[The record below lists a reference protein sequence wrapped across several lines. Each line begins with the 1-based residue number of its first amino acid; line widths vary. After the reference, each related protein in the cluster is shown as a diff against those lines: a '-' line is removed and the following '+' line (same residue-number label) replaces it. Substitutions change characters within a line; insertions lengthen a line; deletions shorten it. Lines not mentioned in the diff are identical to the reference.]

1 MDYTVLT
8 PQQLAAHLRSLRRA
22 KKLSQAELGRRI
34 GLSQG
39 RVGKIERD
47 PQTVS
52 VGQVMRILALL
63 GARFVLRTHDGKAP
77 SMPRPPSETAD
88 W

>member
-1 MDYTVLT
+1 MDYPLLT
-8 PQQLAAHLRSLRRA
+8 PRQLAAHLRSLRRA

-39 RVGKIERD
+39 RIGKIERD

-63 GARFVLRTHDGKAP
+63 GARFVLRIPDGGSAIT
-77 SMPRPPSETAD
+77 PPGAGDTAT